1 MTGRHPSINGSRWSN
16 YSFTAFCVLFAVFL
30 INVLLGKASV
40 SFGWDFPFLLNDVG
54 EYLVLLSAALF
65 FTVATLIREHSVAGG
80 KAEIDSD
87 QSIEN
92 TNSPD

>member
-1 MTGRHPSINGSRWSN
+1 MAGRHPSTNGNRWST

-30 INVLLGKASV
+30 IDILLGKASV
-40 SFGWDFPFLLNDVG
+40 LFGWNIPFLLGDVG
-54 EYLVLLSAALF
+54 EYLVLLFAALF
-65 FTVATLIREHSVAGG
+65 FTVATLIREHRAAGG
-80 KAEIDSD
+80 EAEIDSD